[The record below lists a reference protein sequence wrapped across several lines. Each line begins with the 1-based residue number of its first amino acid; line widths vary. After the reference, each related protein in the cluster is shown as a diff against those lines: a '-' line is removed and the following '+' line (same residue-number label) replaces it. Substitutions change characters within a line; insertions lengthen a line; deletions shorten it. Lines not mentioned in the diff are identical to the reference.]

1 MSPSQLRG
9 LPSRR
14 RALSPILS
22 SVPQSLRARPRIE
35 VPEIPLRF
43 LCEGEESLGTL
54 ARISRAGLFVC
65 SEHLP
70 RPGAVVAVQFR
81 LPEGKLMDLRGQV
94 RWNTETL
101 ASAGV
106 PPGFGVVLR
115 EPPRECRAFFRTVLA
130 RAEGKSEA
138 ERGEV

>member
-1 MSPSQLRG
+1 M
-9 LPSRR
+9 
-14 RALSPILS
+14 
-22 SVPQSLRARPRIE
+22 
-35 VPEIPLRF
+35 
-43 LCEGEESLGTL
+43 L

-81 LPEGKLMDLRGQV
+81 LPEGDLMDLRGEV
-94 RWNTETL
+94 RWNTRPLEDV
-101 ASAGV
+101 GV
-106 PPGFGVVLR
+106 PPGFGVALR
-115 EPPRECRAFFRTVLA
+115 DPPREYRAFFRSVLV